1 MRRVW
6 MLLATGCWLVACGTA
21 TPREDEDRAAHRG
34 DLLTLQEIGGARGD
48 LPGGDGRPA
57 NEVRFPVD
65 SRFPTEATPADHMPE
80 DLDTADP
87 TLDIVEIYDP
97 PADTWSDTLAI
108 DSADV
113 SLADA
118 SNDQAG
124 TPDSAATEVTSC
136 PICDDLDPCNGLEG
150 CDPDTGTCVTESFPA
165 CPKAPPECSQQGGDG
180 GPASGKIVSTTA
192 GGFRLYDEDE
202 WATSASVLDQLEQH
216 WSITPTTLDDVLD
229 NLNRTAIKVSKV
241 TGTECFHTGYTW
253 NSGDQGVTYWYPQG
267 ITGSGDA
274 TNGGDW
280 NGRKVNIVSWYHK
293 PENDSAGSPNK
304 GVRLSVADV
313 TSMGDIH
320 YRLVLLVKPVMKN
333 GIPDFEAVPV
343 HAGGI
348 VWYANYLY
356 VADTS
361 KGFRVFD
368 MNRILKVQT
377 GGDKDLIGKVSEQT
391 GYVAHNY
398 LYVIPQVTRYR
409 LCAKS
414 CCARFSYVSL
424 DRSTS
429 PHSLLAGEYTAGAPS
444 GRVHRWPLDEATGQM
459 LLTGGRVQ
467 ATEAHYPGVE
477 NMQGGFSWQGH
488 YFLSCSGG
496 DRGLYIGKPG
506 QAVQKRSWP
515 NGPEDLTYAPATDNL
530 WSLTEHPGSR
540 YVFAVK
546 KTQIQTGCN

>member
-1 MRRVW
+1 MRRVL
-6 MLLATGCWLVACGTA
+6 MLLATGWWLVACGTA
-21 TPREDEDRAAHRG
+21 APQEDEDLAAHRG
-34 DLLTLQEIGGARGD
+34 DTLALQETSQNRGD
-48 LPGGDGRPA
+48 LRGQGDGTADAARSPM
-57 NEVRFPVD
+57 D
-65 SRFPTEATPADHMPE
+65 SRFSADAAPADHVPG
-80 DLDTADP
+80 DLDTAAP
-87 TLDIVEIYDP
+87 TMDVAEIHDA
-97 PADTWSDTLAI
+97 PADTWSDLLAV
-108 DSADV
+108 DSSGD
-113 SLADA
+113 SLNDT
-118 SNDQAG
+118 SGDQAEN
-124 TPDSAATEVTSC
+124 PDSAGTETSSC
-136 PICDDLDPCNGLEG
+136 PTCDDLDPCNGLES
-150 CDPDTGTCVTESFPA
+150 CDPDTATCVAENFPG
-165 CPKAPPECSQQGGDG
+165 CPTAPPECNQQGGEG
-180 GPASGKIVSTTA
+180 GPAVGKIVSATA
-192 GGFRLYDEDE
+192 GSFRLYDEDE
-202 WATSASVLDQLEQH
+202 WGASASLLDQLEQH
-216 WSITPTTLDDVLD
+216 WSITPTTLDGVLD
-229 NLNRTAIKVSKV
+229 NLNRTATKVSKV

-253 NSGDQGVTYWYPQG
+253 NSGDQNVTYWYPQG

-274 TNGGDW
+274 TDGGDW
-280 NGRKVNIVSWYHK
+280 NGRKVSIVTWYHK
-293 PENDSAGSPNK
+293 PEKDSAGSPNK
-304 GVRLSVADV
+304 GVRLSIADV

-343 HAGGI
+343 HAGGL
-348 VWYANYLY
+348 VWYGNYLY
-356 VADTS
+356 VADTG

-377 GGDKDLIGKVSEQT
+377 GGDKDLMGKVSEGT

-409 LCAKS
+409 LCAQS
-414 CCARFSYVSL
+414 CCARFSFVSL
-424 DRSTS
+424 DRSTA

-444 GRVHRWPLDEATGQM
+444 GRIHRWPLAETTGQM

-496 DRGLYIGKPG
+496 DRGLYVGQPG

-546 KTQIQTGCN
+546 KAQILAGCN